1 MTEQKI
7 LFFQPLDYL
16 ARRAMAVSIEDFVKR
31 ILRGNKKFTFM
42 FTEEFFDINGKYG
55 ILTDRYRDIRNC
67 IKNVGHH
74 RGSRAEARAGEGAV
88 LFDVEIAVIK
98 TNFQC
103 FMTSF
108 DELAEKAFCEAAM
121 IYGLGGD
128 VVDTQKAKFHV
139 EGFLSEKSEQ
149 TITINAMLAAAKG
162 RKYVLVVEKPADL
175 KRPSLEPIRKLRQQL
190 STILIHP
197 ERGPVVDCQVGKIYQ
212 EGNSSSLSSL
222 LNMFCVHY

>member
-1 MTEQKI
+1 
-7 LFFQPLDYL
+7 
-16 ARRAMAVSIEDFVKR
+16 MAVSIEDFVKR

-42 FTEEFFDINGKYG
+42 FTEDFFDINGKYG

-67 IKNVGHH
+67 IRHVGHH
-74 RGSRAEARAGEGAV
+74 RGAMAEARAGEDAI
-88 LFDVEIAVIK
+88 LFDVQVAVIK
-98 TNFQC
+98 TNFSC

-108 DELAEKAFCEAAM
+108 DELASNAFSDAAM
-121 IYGLGGD
+121 LHGFGSEA
-128 VVDTQKAKFHV
+128 VDTQKAKFLV
-139 EGFLSEKSEQ
+139 EGFLSEKSDQ
-149 TITINAMLAAAKG
+149 TISINAMLTASKG

-197 ERGPVVDCQVGKIYQ
+197 DRGPVVDCQVGKIFQ